1 MTSTALNDIYSHL
14 PENTTKMKQVPPVPL
29 QVHLSN
35 RIYLLGFF
43 IKVCWKWMSCLVF
56 IREQNLYFNVTEI
69 YRL

>member
-43 IKVCWKWMSCLVF
+43 IKVCWK
-56 IREQNLYFNVTEI
+56 
-69 YRL
+69 